1 MVLTITLFRAATCSI
16 SPAVLSLHRS
26 TSYPNQLLGGTS
38 QTETLGSHGGMSAFG
53 APTAKAT
60 NGPRLRFCPES
71 NDLLYPRED
80 RERRVLVF
88 FCKSCNYQED
98 AQPSEWLVYR
108 CVLISHTVLPMVVTD
123 THKGNQTLV
132 ANDCSLNEGCQPTL

>member
-1 MVLTITLFRAATCSI
+1 
-16 SPAVLSLHRS
+16 
-26 TSYPNQLLGGTS
+26 
-38 QTETLGSHGGMSAFG
+38 MSGFV
-53 APTAKAT
+53 PTAKGSA
-60 NGPRLRFCPES
+60 GPRLRFCPES

-108 CVLISHTVLPMVVTD
+108 SVLW
-123 THKGNQTLV
+123 
-132 ANDCSLNEGCQPTL
+132 C